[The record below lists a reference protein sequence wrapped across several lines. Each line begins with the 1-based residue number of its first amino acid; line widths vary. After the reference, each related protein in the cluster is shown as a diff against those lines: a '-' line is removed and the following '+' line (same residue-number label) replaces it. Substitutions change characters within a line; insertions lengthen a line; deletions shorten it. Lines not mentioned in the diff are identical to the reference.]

1 MTKGGKASNLAEH
14 AARAALKSAKRAGD
28 KAEEMAKKAL
38 KGLIGGNKDVLKK
51 KKTIDSLGWQLH
63 N

>member
-1 MTKGGKASNLAEH
+1 MAEH